1 MKKILSFLAAGALAL
16 GLIGCSGDLH
26 DDELNPID
34 TSKFETFELCGAMT
48 GWKNDAGT
56 NLKFTPTDNQY
67 EYSVTFTALGA
78 EQGFCFITKTGLW
91 DDYQIGGES
100 MGAGTLP
107 EGISFSSKAGEG
119 KHEDAIL
126 SGLTANAV
134 YKMTV
139 ETSTGIFKV
148 SLTEEKE
155 PDYFLLDGYFIR
167 SLGKD
172 WNGEGKYLLWN
183 PVKDPVTG
191 DVTYKVQFTATG
203 ATQELAL
210 ARQVWDDGRY
220 ECATTTS
227 FAVGADPITLEYG
240 KDKHP
245 TVTGLIKD
253 RPYNV
258 VVKTTTEG
266 TVTMSVEQIKYI
278 DVVGFKVIN
287 ADDYEGKTIY
297 FLEGWVP
304 GNKWGKDNP
313 NAAVTGGTAEVAIS
327 STRLTVDSIPLQMTA
342 PDDPDNG
349 FWNIKVGGGT
359 KNVDNAKDFK
369 KYIITYDCEADELSL
384 VESK

>member
-26 DDELNPID
+26 DDALNPID

-48 GWKNDAGT
+48 GWNNNAGT

-126 SGLTANAV
+126 SGLRANAI

-155 PDYFLLDGYFIR
+155 PNYFLLEGYFVR
-167 SLGKD
+167 SLDKD
-172 WNGEGKYLLWN
+172 WNGTGKNLVWN

-191 DVTYKVQFTATG
+191 VVTYKVEFTAT
-203 ATQELAL
+203 AETQQLAL
-210 ARQVWDDGRY
+210 ARQNWDEGRW
-220 ECATTTS
+220 ECSEAKS
-227 FAVGADPITLEYG
+227 FAVGAEPITLEKG
-240 KDKHP
+240 KEQHP
-245 TVTGLIKD
+245 VVTGLIEG

-258 VVKTTTEG
+258 VITTTPDEVVQM
-266 TVTMSVEQIKYI
+266 TVEQIKYI

-287 ADDYEGKTIY
+287 ADDYEGKAVY
-297 FLEGWVP
+297 FLEAWIP

-313 NAAVTGGTAEVAIS
+313 NAVVSGGVAQKTIE

-342 PDDPDNG
+342 PDDPTA
-349 FWNIKVGGGT
+349 FWAIKVGGGT
-359 KNVDNAKDFK
+359 KYVDNAKDFK
-369 KYIITYDCEADELSL
+369 TYIITYDCEADELSL
-384 VESK
+384 VEKE